1 MKITIK
7 YDDDFKEEPQELTLS
22 NDELENWNS
31 VGLHIGKISATIDLE
46 DLYVAVQSFRA
57 MRDLD
62 DNRERVAEITEA
74 IIEACEKM
82 GEKEDK

>member
-7 YDDDFKEEPQELTLS
+7 YDDDFKEEPQELALS

-31 VGLHIGKISATIDLE
+31 VELHIGKISATIDLE
-46 DLYVAVQSFRA
+46 DLYVAVQSFRT

-62 DNRERVAEITEA
+62 DSRERVAEITEA
-74 IIEACEKM
+74 IIEACEKV